1 MAAKQE
7 VFINNSPPQCKAENL
22 NSYTDEIN
30 AAITA
35 AGITL
40 SDADVSQLRKALVNM
55 SLSGTV
61 YNYSG
66 SANSITL
73 SAKAG
78 KATPTAYIDGMRVLF
93 FATVRNTG
101 AVTVNL
107 GSLGVK
113 SVKASDGSELVEG
126 DIDGFVEIVYDITSD
141 YFTLALQAGAGGGAV
156 GGGKDKLFFLNDQK
170 ATADFIIPSDKNA
183 MMSGPLELED
193 GVTIVVE
200 TGGRL
205 AIV

>member
-7 VFINNSPPQCKAENL
+7 LFINNNPPQCKAENL

-30 AAITA
+30 NAILG
-35 AGITL
+35 AGISL

-61 YNYSG
+61 YDYSG

-78 KATPTAYIDGMRVLF
+78 KATPTAYVDGMRVLF
-93 FATVRNTG
+93 FATVANTG

-113 SVKASDGSELVEG
+113 SVKASDGTDLVEG

-170 ATADFIIPSDKNA
+170 ATADFMIPFDKNA
-183 MMSGPLELED
+183 HVAGVLTLED
-193 GVTIVVE
+193 GVTIEIE

-205 AIV
+205 VVI